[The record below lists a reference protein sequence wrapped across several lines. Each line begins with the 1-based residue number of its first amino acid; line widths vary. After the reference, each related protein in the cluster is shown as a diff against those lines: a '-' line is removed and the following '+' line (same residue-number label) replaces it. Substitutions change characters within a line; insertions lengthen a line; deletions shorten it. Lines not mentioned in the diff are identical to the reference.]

1 MNALLQWLESPRRLM
16 IAVAALLAVSLLV
29 ILVLPA
35 QLPSTRSLAVQEM
48 AWNLATPV
56 TVESDVALSVIT
68 KRRFWGV
75 SSGSGLPET
84 GVPAVEEKP
93 LTPPDWR
100 LVGQFAERGQAHLLV
115 ATEGVPQPQ
124 ALRVGDSLPGGA
136 KILAIHSDH
145 VVLSLNGRRLS
156 LSTYPQ

>member
-1 MNALLQWLESPRRLM
+1 MNAWLQWAQSPRRVM
-16 IAVAALLAVSLLV
+16 ITVAALLVVSLLV
-29 ILVLPA
+29 ILMLPA
-35 QLPSTRSLAVQEM
+35 RLPTIRSLTGQEL
-48 AWNLATPV
+48 AWNLVTPASV
-56 TVESDVALSVIT
+56 DSDVALSVIT
-68 KRRFWGV
+68 KRRLWGANNA
-75 SSGSGLPET
+75 SGLPDA
-84 GVPAVEEKP
+84 GPGAIDDKP

-100 LVGQFAERGQAHLLV
+100 LVGQFAERGQSHVLV

-124 ALRVGDSLPGGA
+124 VLRAGESLPGGA